1 MEALLVIDVQ
11 NVLVNG
17 SLCEDTLEKIEKLIQ
32 RFKRENKPVL
42 FIQHLE
48 EQPESFFYKEKEEAK
63 IISKFHPYIETIITK
78 TTPSAFYQTNLQKVL
93 EQLGVDRVVITG
105 FNTEFCCQFTAIA
118 AYDRGFKVTFI
129 EDATNTVNS
138 SVEYEMEG
146 LDIRDFVGTVL
157 HWSNVIEVV
166 DFEEFLKID

>member
-93 EQLGVDRVVITG
+93 EQLGVERVVITG
-105 FNTEFCCQFTAIA
+105 FNTEFC
-118 AYDRGFKVTFI
+118 
-129 EDATNTVNS
+129 
-138 SVEYEMEG
+138 
-146 LDIRDFVGTVL
+146 
-157 HWSNVIEVV
+157 
-166 DFEEFLKID
+166 